1 MIANCYRS
9 QQHGTYMQRTSHNH
23 PIEIAEV
30 TAQRGQ
36 GRIGITFCPGK
47 VDPAAATGAWHRDL
61 GLDLDAIADW
71 GASAVITL
79 IEDHEIDHLQVR
91 DLGREVERRYMQ
103 WLHLPIQDVSVPG
116 PTFEAAWE
124 AQGEGIRARLR
135 DGFDVLVHC
144 RGGLGR
150 AGTIA
155 ARLLVEL
162 GVAPTEAIAQV
173 RGVRPG
179 AIETGEQENHVLIQ
193 SALSKGQPET
203 TGDAIRDRAIGA
215 LLGLAVGDALGTTLE
230 FQSRDSYEPITGIV
244 GGGPFHLQPGEWT
257 DDTAMALA
265 LAESLAA
272 CDGLDEADLMG
283 RFDDWF
289 QNGAFSCTGVC
300 FDIGIT
306 TSRALQRWRATG
318 NPHSGA
324 TDPNTAGNGSLMRLA
339 PATVRYWRDRDTL
352 RDVAAR
358 QSRTTHSAAEAVD
371 ACVLWAE
378 MLADAIEGAPRAE
391 VLRNRTGTYSG
402 NIAGIAAGSWRGK
415 ARDAIRASGYVVH
428 SAEAAL
434 WSVGR
439 SCDFPTSVL
448 TAANL
453 GEDADTTAAIAGQL
467 AGALYGASDIPA
479 EFLHP
484 IAWRERIEA
493 VAVALFDAG
502 L

>member
-1 MIANCYRS
+1 MV
-9 QQHGTYMQRTSHNH
+9 RTSHTH

-30 TAQRGQ
+30 SAARG
-36 GRIGITFCPGK
+36 RLGITFCPGK
-47 VDPAAATGAWHRDL
+47 IDLHAATGAWHRDL
-61 GLDLDAIADW
+61 GIDLDAIAEW

-79 IEDHEIDHLQVR
+79 IEDREIDQLQVR
-91 DLGREVERRYMQ
+91 DLGRETERRHMQ

-116 PTFEAAWE
+116 PAFEAAWKVR
-124 AQGEGIRARLR
+124 GEGVRARLR
-135 DGFDVLVHC
+135 DGFNVLVHC

-150 AGTIA
+150 AGMVA
-155 ARLLVEL
+155 ARLLSEL
-162 GVAPTEAIAQV
+162 DVAPEEAIRQV

-179 AIETGEQENHVLIQ
+179 AIETTAQENYVLACGPIPEY
-193 SALSKGQPET
+193 QPET
-203 TGDAIRDRAIGA
+203 SDAAIRDRAIGA
-215 LLGLAVGDALGTTLE
+215 MLGLAIGDALGTTLE
-230 FQSRDSYEPITGIV
+230 FNSRDSYEPITGIV

-272 CDGLDEADLMG
+272 CDGLDEADLMA

-289 QNGAFSCTGVC
+289 RNGAYSCTGVC

-306 TSRALQRWRATG
+306 TSQALQRWRATG
-318 NPHSGA
+318 NSHSGS

-339 PATVRYWRDRDTL
+339 PVAVRYWRDRDTL

-358 QSRTTHSAAEAVD
+358 QSRTTHGAAEAVD

-378 MLADAIEGAPRAE
+378 ILADAIEGAPRAA
-391 VLRNRTGTYSG
+391 VLRDRTGTYSG
-402 NIAGIAAGSWRGK
+402 NIAGIAGGSWRGK

-439 SCDFPTSVL
+439 SGDFRAAVL

-453 GEDADTTAAIAGQL
+453 GEDADTTAAITGQL
-467 AGALYGASDIPA
+467 AGALYGASGLTED
-479 EFLHP
+479 FLQP
-484 IAWRERIEA
+484 LAWRDRIEKAAA
-493 VAVALFDAG
+493 VLFAAG
-502 L
+502 I